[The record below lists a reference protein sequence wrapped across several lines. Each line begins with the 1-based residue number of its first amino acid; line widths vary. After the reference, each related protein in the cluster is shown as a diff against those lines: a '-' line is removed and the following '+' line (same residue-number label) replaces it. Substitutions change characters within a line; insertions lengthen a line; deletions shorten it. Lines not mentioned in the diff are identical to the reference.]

1 MRDLKHKG
9 TKKMDESVKKPNNAV
24 GEAIERTDGAA
35 PRNGTAKMSE
45 GRRRLQ
51 NARVFWAHL
60 TS

>member
-1 MRDLKHKG
+1 
-9 TKKMDESVKKPNNAV
+9 MDESVEKPKNAV
-24 GEAIERTDGAA
+24 NEAIDRTDGAT

>member
-1 MRDLKHKG
+1 MKDLIHKG
-9 TKKMDESVKKPNNAV
+9 TKTMDESIKKPKNAV
-24 GEAIERTDGAA
+24 DEAIDRTDGAA
-35 PRNGTAKMSE
+35 PRKGIAKMSE